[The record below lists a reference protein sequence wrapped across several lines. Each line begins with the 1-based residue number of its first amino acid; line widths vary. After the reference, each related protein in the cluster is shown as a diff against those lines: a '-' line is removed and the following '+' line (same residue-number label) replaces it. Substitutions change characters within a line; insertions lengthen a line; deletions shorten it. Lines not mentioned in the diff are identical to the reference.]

1 MWSFRYNKKDFDEKR
16 SFPFIKLQN
25 IEFGMALSTA
35 VVHNFALRHGVF
47 KLHKMPGLQA
57 MKIDLA

>member
-57 MKIDLA
+57 TKIDLA